1 MCHRPVVVISS
12 GSDETQA
19 EHGKRERGQR
29 PGGYS
34 VADPLDYL
42 T

>member
-1 MCHRPVVVISS
+1 MSHRPVVIISS

-19 EHGKRERGQR
+19 EHSKRERGQR